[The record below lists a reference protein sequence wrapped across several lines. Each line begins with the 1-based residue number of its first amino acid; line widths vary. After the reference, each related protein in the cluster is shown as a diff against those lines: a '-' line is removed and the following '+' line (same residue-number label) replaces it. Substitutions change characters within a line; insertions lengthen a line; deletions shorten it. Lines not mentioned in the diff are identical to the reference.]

1 MVHLWFS
8 WGSVLCCLLACGSW
22 VVGRFGR
29 SNQTL
34 QRWMRGKQ
42 HHNWGM
48 YALGCG
54 LVHGLLT
61 IGLLGIGTMP
71 SAMITGSLLLVP
83 MVVLCKGKRVGKI
96 NWLTQHRYLSLCL
109 VVMMLVHLAVV

>member
-8 WGSVLCCLLACGSW
+8 WVSVLCCLLACGRW

-29 SNQTL
+29 SNQML

-54 LVHGLLT
+54 IAHGLLT

-71 SAMITGSLLLVP
+71 SAMVTGILLLVP
-83 MVVLCKGKRVGKI
+83 MIALCMGKRVGKI
-96 NWLTQHRYLSLCL
+96 NWLIQHRYMALCL
-109 VVMMLVHLAVV
+109 AVMLLIHLAVV